1 MMIRTTC
8 KKCGVT
14 LKLDFG
20 ELTKEEALAI
30 AEKMEKDGII
40 FVENLK
46 SMYPDVARRELEIV
60 LKEEK
65 RHFEFGG
72 FRRLWSLDAALHRA
86 YDLGEGED
94 STPVMTDRE
103 YVENLIAQGLDMIDG
118 GLNTVPEMKLPC
130 LLDFRGLR
138 HIGFGHFEDNTGLFL
153 RYDSPRGTRFY
164 EYVPDAIP
172 VSIPA

>member
-30 AEKMEKDGII
+30 AEKME
-40 FVENLK
+40 NT
-46 SMYPDVARRELEIV
+46 PRECPG
-60 LKEEK
+60 

-172 VSIPA
+172 VSISA